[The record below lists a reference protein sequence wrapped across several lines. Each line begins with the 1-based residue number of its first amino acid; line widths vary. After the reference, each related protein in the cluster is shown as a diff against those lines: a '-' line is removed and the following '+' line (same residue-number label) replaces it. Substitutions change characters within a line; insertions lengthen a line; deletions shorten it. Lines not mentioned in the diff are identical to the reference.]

1 MMWFPQRRA
10 RGVPVATS
18 RSRRG
23 ERRASE
29 RRHVGL
35 TLPRR
40 VKQESSAAAGVLDW
54 SVGAWVLAAAA
65 EHGPKLRAVLGE
77 ASVAKRHTVEDAA
90 FTALYLTPDE
100 RDELDDQAVACGLN
114 RSAFV
119 TAVARLGLGQP
130 IDEVLDEL
138 RAAPVRPASGGP
150 AVRP

>member
-1 MMWFPQRRA
+1 M
-10 RGVPVATS
+10 ATS

-23 ERRASE
+23 ERGASE

-40 VKQESSAAAGVLDW
+40 VKQQSSAAAGVLDW
-54 SVGAWVLAAAA
+54 SVGDWVLAAAA
-65 EHGPKLRAVLGE
+65 EHGPELRAALGE
-77 ASVAKRHTVEDAA
+77 AAVAKRHTVEDAA

-119 TAVARLGLGQP
+119 TAVARLGLGQT